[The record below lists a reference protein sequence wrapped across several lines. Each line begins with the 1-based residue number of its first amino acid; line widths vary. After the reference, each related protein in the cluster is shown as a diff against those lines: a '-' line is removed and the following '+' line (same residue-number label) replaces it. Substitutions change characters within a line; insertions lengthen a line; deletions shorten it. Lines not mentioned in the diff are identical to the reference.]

1 MVQKASSPSSRWQRT
16 AALTPM
22 KINDTAASFSRSSPP
37 PPPSHALCLSSVC
50 LSLLVSRHL
59 SPLHCPLFSS
69 VYPSIYFFS
78 VSILAPPLPLR
89 LLILASCTH
98 TDTLACNAANIKIC
112 AGWHSTF
119 REGEGN
125 TQSHYEDGVWLVVF
139 KGSSANQRQHF
150 PCGCLPLWL
159 KLLSKASCRRQPL
172 LQQYTHSGRGDTPS
186 RHPSSCC
193 SSRIPQLMH
202 AGRCSEYRVYR
213 GGICCTR
220 EYTWL
225 LITREYSLQYP
236 AVL

>member
-1 MVQKASSPSSRWQRT
+1 MTEDSCLDSYENQRHCCFLQQIVSSSSSSSR
-16 AALTPM
+16 
-22 KINDTAASFSRSSPP
+22 F
-37 PPPSHALCLSSVC
+37 
-50 LSLLVSRHL
+50 LSLLSVPFTLGLSASVP
-59 SPLHCPLFSS
+59 SPLSSFLFCVSL
-69 VYPSIYFFS
+69 YFFS

-119 REGEGN
+119 RDGEGN

-139 KGSSANQRQHF
+139 KGSSANRRQHF

-159 KLLSKASCRRQPL
+159 KLLSKASCIRQPL

-202 AGRCSEYRVYR
+202 AGRCSEYKVYR

-225 LITREYSLQYP
+225 LITREHSLQYP